1 MLQTNE
7 IKFIFV
13 TTQNS
18 IQDSKGKNFV
28 DSFNHF
34 AKIFK
39 NVNSLKD
46 SVAICITKT
55 DKRKTAKI
63 MSDLI
68 DKLKN
73 ANNLFSN
80 EAKILIENSKK
91 SIFLF
96 KKPKIGS
103 VNEENLLSEIDKS
116 INYLDLKPLKYT
128 KFFKITISKDSQKLS
143 EPLMK

>member
-1 MLQTNE
+1 MLQTDE

-18 IQDSKGKNFV
+18 ILDSKGKNFV

-34 AKIFK
+34 AKIFED
-39 NVNSLKD
+39 VNSLKD

-55 DKRKTAKI
+55 DKYKTVEV
-63 MSDLI
+63 MSNLI
-68 DKLKN
+68 DDLKN

-91 SIFLF
+91 SIFVF
-96 KKPKIGS
+96 KRPKIGS
-103 VNEENLLSEIDKS
+103 VSEENLLSEIDKP
-116 INYLDLKPLKYT
+116 IKYLDLKPLKYK